1 VAPAI
6 AVVPSLDIERGVG
19 MMGSAALA
27 GENPQDRG
35 RSMADSLPKMS
46 AALQAGDV
54 HSANALLHA
63 IKGYVPIFSTDAL
76 VERVTHVEKLS
87 KTEPIEV
94 VAPEFAQLMPQLQ
107 GLLAEI
113 DVFLAQNP

>member
-19 MMGSAALA
+19 MMGSAASLGKILKTVA
-27 GENPQDRG
+27 V
-35 RSMADSLPKMS
+35 SMADSLPKMS